1 MSVRFRAG
9 GQMCS
14 ERRVFARFEGVD
26 GRRGRQIV
34 CLRAGQP
41 ANRWDVGHGSPATL
55 RTMASRSESRPS
67 RTRLLTVPNAVP
79 VRSAISAWVR
89 PPK

>member
-1 MSVRFRAG
+1 MRLRAG
-9 GQMCS
+9 GKMCS
-14 ERRVFARFEGVD
+14 ERRVFARFEGIE

-41 ANRWDVGHGSPATL
+41 AESSDVGHGSPATL
-55 RTMASRSESRPS
+55 IMASRSESRPS